1 MRSSLIFF
9 QSFLDWTLISFIVF
23 VVAVYAIKAMNFF
36 WHFAVNL

>member
-1 MRSSLIFF
+1 MRSSLVFV
-9 QSFLDWTLISFIVF
+9 QSFLDWMLISFIAF